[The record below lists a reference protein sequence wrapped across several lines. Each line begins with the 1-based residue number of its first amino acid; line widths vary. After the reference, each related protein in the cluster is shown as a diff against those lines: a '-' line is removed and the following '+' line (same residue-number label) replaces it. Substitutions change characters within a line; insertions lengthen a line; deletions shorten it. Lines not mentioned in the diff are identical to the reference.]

1 MRRSKNKKN
10 NRETGSRHELQAA
23 AFLTDRGYVILEK
36 KYRCRTGEI
45 DLIAKDGGY
54 LVFVEVKFRSSKG
67 SGDPAE
73 AVDAKKKSRI
83 AGAARYY
90 LLTRGY
96 GEETPC
102 RFDVVAVLEDEVRL
116 IQDAFWL

>member
-10 NRETGSRHELQAA
+10 NRETGNRHELQAV

-36 KYRCRTGEI
+36 NYQRRTGEI

-54 LVFVEVKFRSSKG
+54 LVFVEVKFRSKERERRSGG
-67 SGDPAE
+67 SRRRKE
-73 AVDAKKKSRI
+73 KSRI

>member
-1 MRRSKNKKN
+1 MQKTAAILYLSRLNSGAAKGAEIRRKRRRK
-10 NRETGSRHELQAA
+10 E
-23 AFLTDRGYVILEK
+23 
-36 KYRCRTGEI
+36 
-45 DLIAKDGGY
+45 
-54 LVFVEVKFRSSKG
+54 
-67 SGDPAE
+67 
-73 AVDAKKKSRI
+73 KSRI

>member
-1 MRRSKNKKN
+1 MYKKN
-10 NRETGSRHELQAA
+10 NRRTG
-23 AFLTDRGYVILEK
+23 TGYERKAGAYLESLGYK
-36 KYRCRTGEI
+36 IVTYNYRCRLGEI

-67 SGDPAE
+67 SGVPSE

-83 AGAARYY
+83 AVAARYY

>member
-36 KYRCRTGEI
+36 NYRCRTGEI

-90 LLTRGY
+90 LLTRAGLHA
-96 GEETPC
+96 
-102 RFDVVAVLEDEVRL
+102 RQIQQKRDEVGQAVRL

>member
-10 NRETGSRHELQAA
+10 NREIGSRHELQAA

-36 KYRCRTGEI
+36 NYRCRTGEI

-54 LVFVEVKFRSSKG
+54 LVFVEFKFRSSKG

>member
-10 NRETGSRHELQAA
+10 NREIGSRHELQAA

-36 KYRCRTGEI
+36 NYRCRTGEI

-73 AVDAKKKSRI
+73 ASTQRKK
-83 AGAARYY
+83 AELQARPDI
-90 LLTRGY
+90 T
-96 GEETPC
+96 C
-102 RFDVVAVLEDEVRL
+102 
-116 IQDAFWL
+116 

>member
-36 KYRCRTGEI
+36 NYRCRTGEI

-67 SGDPAE
+67 SGDRRKPSTQRKKAE
-73 AVDAKKKSRI
+73 LQ
-83 AGAARYY
+83 ARPDI
-90 LLTRGY
+90 T
-96 GEETPC
+96 C
-102 RFDVVAVLEDEVRL
+102 
-116 IQDAFWL
+116 